1 LIGIIKAQDETI
13 TETQYF
19 QRSTFGFRI
28 CRSETI
34 WKKSY
39 WAYIL

>member
-13 TETQYF
+13 TETEYF

-34 WKKSY
+34 WKKELLVY
-39 WAYIL
+39 L